1 MFSKKIIL
9 ILVILVSGCKQIDNA
24 INEIFNSGTVTGL
37 QRCIEINQTEI
48 ASSFMTRQSCIKSV
62 DKDMPNELVEGSIK
76 VNGTDPLEFY
86 ILVENI
92 SDDYYL
98 TRGILTIQYRSSDG
112 NSYNFNEDVFFET
125 QPNER
130 AARGAVF
137 RELGEI
143 SENIKF
149 CSQLVLINCITW
161 SINSFGVTVR

>member
-1 MFSKKIIL
+1 MLIFIIL
-9 ILVILVSGCKQIDNA
+9 ISGCKQLDNA
-24 INEIFNSGTVTGL
+24 INEVLNSGTAIGL

-76 VNGTDPLEFY
+76 VNSTDPLDFY
-86 ILVENI
+86 ILVENT
-92 SDDYYL
+92 SDNYYL

-112 NSYNFNEDVFFET
+112 NSYNFNEDVIFET

-137 RELGEI
+137 RELGEM
-143 SENIKF
+143 SEDIRF
-149 CSQLVLINCITW
+149 CSQLVLIDCITW
-161 SINSFGVTVR
+161 SMNSFGVTVR